1 MNPLHVC
8 VISMW
13 YRSAVINMLY
23 LLYVRHLVCFSS
35 KILPIKPERT
45 ERVWPTAPA
54 SKPWKD
60 ILPYLEA
67 PHEQTFDIFS
77 QTFSEAFSHSLIV
90 LLGWSNAFNT
100 HTHTHTH
107 LATCSSSVRRAER
120 RGLLALSLSLSL
132 SLLPHAC
139 HCILFLTAEHI
150 VDVQSSPQPLSTL
163 SLSSNFK

>member
-13 YRSAVINMLY
+13 YRLAVINMLY
-23 LLYVRHLVCFSS
+23 LLYVRHLVCSS
-35 KILPIKPERT
+35 SEILPIKPERT

-77 QTFSEAFSHSLIV
+77 QTFSEAFSILWLFFLDEVMHLIH
-90 LLGWSNAFNT
+90 T
-100 HTHTHTH
+100 HTHTHTR

-120 RGLLALSLSLSL
+120 RGLLALSLSL